1 MSRTLTAL
9 NRSTPTYVFKVT
21 DAEAGG
27 VNLEDMKIMMCIHF
41 VALYNEAETVFK
53 RYVIGESPDTSKYTY
68 KYDPEAD
75 LLDLTQEVWFDST
88 YCKNHGGGTFS
99 VTVPLWMFGLDII
112 SATYQVF
119 LYGDVAELG
128 VSVSSTPDGEN
139 HITPGRIAHHNIMI
153 DDGSIEIT
161 PSYFPLSVAAWASRV
176 MQYTGLTMENLE
188 TIKNIDFS
196 NIRPYEHALL
206 TQLLRLPEADRTVF
220 KKEEPE
226 RVPAELPAELLF
238 VRFLALDW
246 ALEGPTRFCGC
257 RRSKCRFPSHP

>member
-27 VNLEDMKIMMCIHF
+27 VNLEDMKIMMCIRF
-41 VALYNEAETVFK
+41 VALYKEAETVFK

-68 KYDPEAD
+68 NYDPEAD
-75 LLDLTQEVWFDST
+75 LLDIIQEVWFNST

-128 VSVSSTPDGEN
+128 VSVSTAPDGED
-139 HITPGRIAHHNIMI
+139 HIIPGRIAHHNIMI

-196 NIRPYEHALL
+196 NISRDEYALL
-206 TQLLRLPEADRTVF
+206 TRLLRLPEADRTIF
-220 KKEEPE
+220 EKEEPE
-226 RVPAELPAELLF
+226 EAPAELPGSKGEIEEEFSDTVDLVSGLLSGKYKRT
-238 VRFLALDW
+238 V
-246 ALEGPTRFCGC
+246 
-257 RRSKCRFPSHP
+257 